1 MWYNGTHVNCHMYI
15 YIYIYYSKNYSIK
28 TFLRIIDT
36 ATINA
41 GGESYGLKE
50 HYNLQQMLL

>member
-1 MWYNGTHVNCHMYI
+1 VVQWHSCELPHV
-15 YIYIYYSKNYSIK
+15 YIYIYYSKDYSIK